1 VITVV
6 IALRVV
12 VFFVA
17 PIFAIIPVISTFAAV
32 ITVLRANGRAHGS
45 SESQEKQTGKKSLH
59 DIVSRGCFNPGRES
73 FSQEKA
79 VRMIQLN
86 GQVPPQFGINRQNC
100 HPNVRGM
107 SRIQHFSDPEC
118 AIGGG
123 NLGTV
128 RKASLFPA

>member
-1 VITVV
+1 MITVV
-6 IALRVV
+6 FALPVV

-59 DIVSRGCFNPGRES
+59 ELSPEAASILKEYR
-73 FSQEKA
+73 SQEEKA

-86 GQVPPQFGINRQNC
+86 GQVPTTVWHQLTEL
-100 HPNVRGM
+100 PN
-107 SRIQHFSDPEC
+107 E
-118 AIGGG
+118 
-123 NLGTV
+123 
-128 RKASLFPA
+128 PAGDVANSAL